1 MAIENFLTSA
11 VGLQQVWTGFGSRAT
26 YSAFSKQSTLFHEAE
41 PAPAC
46 CSVLSGTRAHC
57 WRVNGIVR
65 AFQVGLQL
73 PAKFVVWRRWRA
85 ESIIKWAS
93 GLFITYHEWAHFL
106 PWAKRACISFEYF
119 FFSKQSFKYFFIFY
133 TGRAAPM
140 RLTVQQPS
148 ATVRL
153 GRRWLSSTSQS
164 CQCHGWTHGMVGL
177 LVTVSG
183 GANRKKGGK
192 GCTLLMLGKAC
203 TPFYL

>member
-133 TGRAAPM
+133 ILAVQRRCVLRSSSHLPPFVSAGVGSRPRANPASAMDGPM
-140 RLTVQQPS
+140 V
-148 ATVRL
+148 
-153 GRRWLSSTSQS
+153 W
-164 CQCHGWTHGMVGL
+164 
-177 LVTVSG
+177 
-183 GANRKKGGK
+183 
-192 GCTLLMLGKAC
+192 
-203 TPFYL
+203 